1 MEKSIAVTL
10 DSANDS
16 FQSMG
21 ANVLLNIILEI
32 YLKRVFLKKKI
43 AKAIQWFILST
54 YLSLKLFALL
64 LVESNIPALYSN
76 NLYMHNYSVS
86 LHGCSVSK

>member
-10 DSANDS
+10 DSANES

-32 YLKRVFLKKKI
+32 YLKRVFC
-43 AKAIQWFILST
+43 F
-54 YLSLKLFALL
+54 
-64 LVESNIPALYSN
+64 
-76 NLYMHNYSVS
+76 
-86 LHGCSVSK
+86 C

>member
-32 YLKRVFLKKKI
+32 YLKRVFFKKKKI

-64 LVESNIPALYSN
+64 LVESNIPA
-76 NLYMHNYSVS
+76 
-86 LHGCSVSK
+86 